1 MDNDDATKAPIVDD
15 TQIEN
20 TNEPEVQE
28 QPVAE
33 PIAEGAEAPTDQ
45 EPVEEEGQATLTT
58 EAEEEDSPVDY
69 QLPTQP
75 YEFQAQ
81 DGYVDPNTVAQEIHN
96 RVLEQVRFERAEA
109 KAWEKIEQKYP
120 QVKNDK
126 ELREIILNQRVANAY
141 QGKNVALPKIADSIM
156 SRFTTAKSEGR
167 AEANVSRKIQKAASL
182 ETSTANQG
190 DSKQNDTW
198 DRISNGDTRAADDLF
213 SQWIKEGKI

>member
-1 MDNDDATKAPIVDD
+1 MDNDDASQAQVVDE

-20 TNEPEVQE
+20 TNEAEVQE

-45 EPVEEEGQATLTT
+45 QPTEEQGQAPLTT
-58 EAEEEDSPVDY
+58 EAEEEDNPVDY

-141 QGKNVALPKIADSIM
+141 KGQNVALPKIADSIM

-167 AEANVSRKIQKAASL
+167 AEASVSRKIQKAASL